1 MLLFNGYKLN
11 NFKIGYFFILVK
23 VSFAGIFIDMKKLTL
38 YDIYFVILDT
48 GLYLY
53 DFKSSEFSVLHE
65 FNNHELRTYDNNIN
79 IKELNYRH
87 RAYIL
92 CLVNQYLF
100 LFNEYNYKVWNY
112 KIKEIEPFKGYY
124 YNIMPYKIENKNI
137 SFILAFNNNTTNL
150 SFYFYNFN
158 LTKSINE
165 PKEIKFNNLNIN
177 NKMVRCQINSNS
189 TFIICFYYTKLNTN
203 NNLISTIFHIKNMD
217 LIIMGK
223 NSTYHATNIINEI
236 KIATSYNDNFFVC
249 FLNGVTPV
257 CLINDDSY
265 NFNKIDCDHG
275 EAWSLEYKVLYFYES
290 DDFMLISKYLLATT
304 ILNNKEK
311 TMKICFKYI
320 FGTQDNSYSLIYNND
335 TNNYQIVNY
344 NNFKNYQKSSNI
356 SKSANIKH
364 SNYIEETKYSLYN
377 IEAKENLITN
387 LNDFINY
394 DINLDYIDDGEELI
408 IQKDEMTITLTSTF
422 IQDTKKNSNSTTIN
436 LGECEEKLR
445 NIYNISNESSLYLLK
460 IDTKQEGKNYP
471 LIEYEVFY
479 PLNNE
484 KVEYLNLSFCNGM
497 NIELSIPII
506 LNDTID
512 KYNPKSNYYNNICTK
527 ATSKEN
533 TDIIL
538 NDRRNEFIY
547 KNMSLCEENCELIS
561 YDKDNK
567 KAKCSCNVKT
577 TLFINNIELDKKHF
591 LKEFIDIKKITN
603 IEIIKCYRTCFKI
616 NNLKSNIGFFIIFF
630 ILILYFLC
638 LNIFY
643 CKSLNILID
652 ETIKIINEI
661 NNKEYQITKNGQ
673 IYSFINNIRKKGN
686 KKQTKSQI
694 DSCTKFRK
702 KEKALMIKKL
712 KKKVNNKNIRKIKKI
727 TDKMK
732 EKKEKN
738 NHILEYTDSEL
749 DSLTYKNAIKKD
761 KRTFCQY
768 YWSLLKKKH
777 SILFSFYP
785 NKDYNSQIIKSFL
798 FFFFYSSDIAVNS
811 LFFTDDT
818 MHKIYIDSGDFNLN
832 YQLPQIVYSYLISS
846 GINLIIEYLSLSEE
860 TIILIKS
867 KINIHLNLEK
877 KIIKKMKIK
886 FCFFFIVSFLFLL
899 IFGYYIS
906 CFCCIYENTQIHLI
920 KDSLLSLGLSSII
933 PFFKNLIPGIFRIPA
948 LRDIK
953 GNKMCMYKISQI
965 IEFF

>member
-1 MLLFNGYKLN
+1 
-11 NFKIGYFFILVK
+11 
-23 VSFAGIFIDMKKLTL
+23 
-38 YDIYFVILDT
+38 
-48 GLYLY
+48 
-53 DFKSSEFSVLHE
+53 
-65 FNNHELRTYDNNIN
+65 
-79 IKELNYRH
+79 
-87 RAYIL
+87 
-92 CLVNQYLF
+92 
-100 LFNEYNYKVWNY
+100 
-112 KIKEIEPFKGYY
+112 
-124 YNIMPYKIENKNI
+124 
-137 SFILAFNNNTTNL
+137 
-150 SFYFYNFN
+150 
-158 LTKSINE
+158 
-165 PKEIKFNNLNIN
+165 
-177 NKMVRCQINSNS
+177 
-189 TFIICFYYTKLNTN
+189 
-203 NNLISTIFHIKNMD
+203 MD

-223 NSTYHATNIINEI
+223 NSTYRATNIINEI

-408 IQKDEMTITLTSTF
+408 IQKDEIIITLTSTF

-547 KNMSLCEENCELIS
+547 MNMSLCEENCELIS

-877 KIIKKMKIK
+877 KIIKK
-886 FCFFFIVSFLFLL
+886 
-899 IFGYYIS
+899 
-906 CFCCIYENTQIHLI
+906 
-920 KDSLLSLGLSSII
+920 
-933 PFFKNLIPGIFRIPA
+933 
-948 LRDIK
+948 
-953 GNKMCMYKISQI
+953 
-965 IEFF
+965 